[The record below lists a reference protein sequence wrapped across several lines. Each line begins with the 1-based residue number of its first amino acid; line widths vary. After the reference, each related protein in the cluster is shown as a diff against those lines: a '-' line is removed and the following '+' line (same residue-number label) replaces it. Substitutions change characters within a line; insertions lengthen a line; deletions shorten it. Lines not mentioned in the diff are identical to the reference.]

1 MAIPAQNVI
10 TDLISCNNIPTFVAA
25 IDKGMETTLIRIGN
39 SRGIIIPAAILKKK
53 GVKDGARVKLEE
65 KGDNTFVLSF
75 PPEEDPY
82 TGPFTGPFKAL
93 AIYKEMEDPWG
104 GVDSAEYIRQ
114 LRDETGVEKRD
125 LSW

>member
-10 TDLISCNNIPTFVAA
+10 TDLISCNNIPTFVVA

-65 KGDNTFVLSF
+65 NGDNTFVLSF

-93 AIYKEMEDPWG
+93 AMYKEMEDPWD
-104 GVDSAEYIRQ
+104 GVDSAEYIRG